1 MDNDIIPAKAVG
13 MQTVWIRKGTAAYQD
28 RNSGSN
34 NADWVIEELADLLEI
49 FQQQEDTE

>member
-13 MQTVWIRKGTAAYQD
+13 MQTVWIRKGTAAFQE

-34 NADWVIEELADLLEI
+34 NADGVIEELADLLEI
-49 FQQQEDTE
+49 FHHQEDPE